1 MRRYEI
7 VRVYHVLATL
17 HVEIRP
23 RHSSIVRFHRCRR
36 KSYPTCN
43 LFSCVKNTKHI
54 SINIL
59 PHGKSLTS
67 IIASIIVIVLNR
79 IGRKMRSKNYGA
91 RARTRRRREKERKK
105 ERGWRKRKRRKR
117 KLAVVVTSCMVR
129 DIMDFGFSSHL
140 PSVPKIKR

>member
-79 IGRKMRSKNYGA
+79 IGEKCGVKITEREREREGEERKRD
-91 RARTRRRREKERKK
+91 RRREGGAR
-105 ERGWRKRKRRKR
+105 ERGGKGNSRSLLR
-117 KLAVVVTSCMVR
+117 VVW
-129 DIMDFGFSSHL
+129 
-140 PSVPKIKR
+140 